1 MGGNDGDFGDC
12 CSNDGKSGYNGN
24 KSGYNGNK
32 SGYNGNK
39 SGYNGNTSG
48 YNQSTVIL
56 ETNGTISKYIRWAV
70 CSPTF

>member
-12 CSNDGKSGYNGN
+12 CSNDGKSG
-24 KSGYNGNK
+24 S
-32 SGYNGNK
+32 
-39 SGYNGNTSG
+39 NGNTSG

-56 ETNGTISKYIRWAV
+56 ETNGIISKYIGWSV